1 MQFEKIIL
9 VISTEE
15 GIKNGI
21 RKKNPMILVH
31 EIIKYLKDNNII
43 DIKGV

>member
-1 MQFEKIIL
+1 LNE
-9 VISTEE
+9 ISSEE

-31 EIIKYLKDNNII
+31 EIIKYLKKNNITE
-43 DIKGV
+43 IKGV